1 MTKLHLEQTT
11 EYNIDRDE
19 SVRLKYNIK
28 EEKMQ
33 RNTEMLQSLIINLP
47 TNKICLNKINQ
58 EKGASIWLSTLP
70 LKENGYSLSKQE
82 FWDLMKIRY
91 RSPLSR
97 LPNMCSCGAKY
108 DLQQSL
114 SYKKSGFVSLRHNH
128 LRNKMYELSPSLNF
142 DWQII

>member
-58 EKGASIWLSTLP
+58 EKCASTWLSTLP
-70 LKENGYSLSKQE
+70 LKEKGYILSKKE
-82 FWDLMKIRY
+82 FWDLVKIRY
-91 RSPLSR
+91 R
-97 LPNMCSCGAKY
+97 
-108 DLQQSL
+108 
-114 SYKKSGFVSLRHNH
+114 
-128 LRNKMYELSPSLNF
+128 
-142 DWQII
+142 